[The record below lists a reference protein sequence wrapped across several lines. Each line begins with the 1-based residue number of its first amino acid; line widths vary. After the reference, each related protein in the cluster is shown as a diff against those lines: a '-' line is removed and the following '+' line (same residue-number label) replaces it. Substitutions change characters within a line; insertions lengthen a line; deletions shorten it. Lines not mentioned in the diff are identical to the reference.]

1 MSILQTTQSETSAIL
16 KTILHEK
23 PSEVDWPAYVEAR
36 HQMAESQEDRLAQVL
51 ARKRA
56 QALGY
61 LSTRKHSLAGAYSKA
76 ESRVFTPE
84 FVTELGQ
91 ANSTRRVIRN
101 PWLTET
107 LQAHSNDDIELHGH
121 ANVLPFGP
129 QIAADMS
136 AAH

>member
-1 MSILQTTQSETSAIL
+1 MLKNILR
-16 KTILHEK
+16 EK
-23 PSEVDWPAYVEAR
+23 PSEIDWPAYVEAR
-36 HQMAESQEDRLAQVL
+36 HQMAGEQEDRLAQVL

-56 QALGY
+56 HALGY
-61 LSTRKHSLAGAYSKA
+61 LSTRKTSLAGAYSKA

-84 FVTELGQ
+84 FVSELEQ
-91 ANSTRRVIRN
+91 SNSTRRVIRN

-107 LQAHSNDDIELHGH
+107 LQSHSSDEIELHGH

>member
-1 MSILQTTQSETSAIL
+1 MSILQPTQTSALLKNIL
-16 KTILHEK
+16 QEK
-23 PSEVDWPAYVEAR
+23 PSDIDWPAYVEAR
-36 HQMAESQEDRLAQVL
+36 HQMAENQEDRLARVL

-61 LSTRKHSLAGAYSKA
+61 LSTRKSSLAGAYSKA

-91 ANSTRRVIRN
+91 SNSARRAIRN
-101 PWLTET
+101 PWLAEM
-107 LQAHSNDDIELHGH
+107 LSGHSNDHHDLQGH

>member
-1 MSILQTTQSETSAIL
+1 MSILHATPSETSAIL
-16 KTILHEK
+16 KNILHEK
-23 PSEVDWPAYVEAR
+23 PTEIDWPAYVEAR
-36 HQMAESQEDRLAQVL
+36 HQMAHSKDDRTAQIL

-56 QALGY
+56 NAIGY
-61 LSTRKHSLAGAYSKA
+61 LSTRKSSLEGAYNKA

-84 FVTELGQ
+84 FVSELEQ

-101 PWLTET
+101 PWLNET
-107 LQAHSNDDIELHGH
+107 LQAHSNHDIELHGH
-121 ANVLPFGP
+121 PNVLPFGP

>member
-1 MSILQTTQSETSAIL
+1 
-16 KTILHEK
+16 
-23 PSEVDWPAYVEAR
+23 
-36 HQMAESQEDRLAQVL
+36 MADTQEDRLAQIL

-56 QALGY
+56 QAMGY
-61 LSTRKHSLAGAYSKA
+61 LSTRKSSLAGAYSKA

-84 FVTELGQ
+84 FVSELEQ

-107 LQAHSNDDIELHGH
+107 LQSHSSDSDDLHRH

-136 AAH
+136 ATH